1 MQKKKKTDEFPLK
14 WELHI
19 KQFPG
24 KNEMKKTKQKQK
36 TNNCASPVSLKQKSE
51 QKYAWPSIHINHG
64 SIAFMLHIYNIIIK

>member
-24 KNEMKKTKQKQK
+24 KNEMKKTKQNKKQ
-36 TNNCASPVSLKQKSE
+36 TTVPLQ
-51 QKYAWPSIHINHG
+51 YH
-64 SIAFMLHIYNIIIK
+64 

>member
-51 QKYAWPSIHINHG
+51 QKYA
-64 SIAFMLHIYNIIIK
+64 